1 MFDFAKALDSL
12 TKQREAL
19 IKQHETTLA
28 QLLKLD
34 GAIEAVQACQEEA
47 KKEETPTT
55 PAEDFEGKE
64 PVK

>member
-1 MFDFAKALDSL
+1 MFDFAKAIESL

-47 KKEETPTT
+47 KKDEAPTT